1 MLYSELPGDLP
12 TYGSLLLRTF
22 NSPTRNN
29 MKKMRWNSF
38 CSLAFLLSI
47 ITLLT
52 TTEALAQPGNWVK
65 LGSRK
70 VNYTLDR
77 DEIAVGRISGT
88 FSKLM
93 FEVNGGGIN
102 MHKVV
107 VVYGNG
113 SRDELEL
120 KHDFGRGENTRVID
134 LRGNGRV
141 IRSIS
146 FWYDTKNYSGN
157 KATLVV
163 YGRR

>member
-1 MLYSELPGDLP
+1 
-12 TYGSLLLRTF
+12 
-22 NSPTRNN
+22 
-29 MKKMRWNSF
+29 MRLNHF

-47 ITLLT
+47 VTLLS

-93 FEVNGGGIN
+93 FEVKNGGIN
-102 MHKVV
+102 LHKIVV
-107 VVYGNG
+107 EYGNG
-113 SRDELEL
+113 GRDELEVRQ
-120 KHDFGRGENTRVID
+120 DIGPGQSTRVVD
-134 LRGNGRV
+134 LRGRGRV
-141 IRSIS
+141 IRSII
-146 FWYDTKNYSGN
+146 FWYDTKNYADN
-157 KATLVV
+157 KATLIV